1 MSSDANPGKW
11 KVASIGARAT
21 GVALLLWSVDAAAA
35 DGVQRPVVVELYT
48 SEGCSSC
55 PPADAILEELARRP
69 DVLPIAFHVDYW
81 DGLGWRDRWSMKEA
95 TDRQQDFGRSLALST
110 VGTPQMIVEGQ
121 RSVFGANRTEVL
133 QALKGPRED
142 VALDA
147 QRVEGDVVVRV
158 PARAP
163 RESYDVY
170 VIGYLP
176 QAVTSIKRGENAGRS
191 LTEVNVVRSIRRL
204 GVSGDTAREWKVAVG
219 SFPKDA
225 TRVLVLLQRPKDGP
239 IAGARSLELR

>member
-1 MSSDANPGKW
+1 MQAM
-11 KVASIGARAT
+11 GARIT
-21 GVALLLWSVDAAAA
+21 GLALLLSMSSAIAGAA
-35 DGVQRPVVVELYT
+35 DRPVVVELYT

-55 PPADAILEELARRP
+55 PPADAILEELAKRP

-81 DGLGWRDRWSMKEA
+81 DGLGWRDRFSMAEA
-95 TDRQQDFGRSLALST
+95 TKRQQDFGHALGLST

-121 RSVFGANRTEVL
+121 RSVSGANRGALL
-133 QALKGPRED
+133 QALKGPVSD
-142 VALDA
+142 VAVDA
-147 QRVEGDVVVRV
+147 QRVAGDVVVKV

-170 VIGYLP
+170 VIGFLP
-176 QAVTSIKRGENAGRS
+176 LAVTEIRRGENAGRT

-204 GVSGDTAREWKVAVG
+204 GVSGDKAREWRLAVD

-225 TRVLVLLQRPKDGP
+225 TRALVLLQRPNDGP